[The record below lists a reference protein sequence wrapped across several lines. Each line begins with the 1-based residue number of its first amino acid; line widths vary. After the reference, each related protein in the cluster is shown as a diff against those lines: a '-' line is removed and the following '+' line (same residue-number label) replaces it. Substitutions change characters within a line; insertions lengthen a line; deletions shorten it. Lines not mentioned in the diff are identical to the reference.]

1 MSIFTKLFSSKKTKS
16 IYILGGEIEFNGDE
30 ECYQFFKNQMTDEKT
45 AKNFSE
51 YLEFIF
57 ENETLK
63 KAFNYD
69 GEFKTEKLLLKSE
82 IGINIPAINN
92 NPLLNFFENKNG
104 LHQLGGEKP
113 EEFEFPENN
122 CVVPFQYLGFI
133 NNSDKN
139 FSWLGN
145 KIHLICP
152 IYLDFDKIYID
163 YSDPSKPILINREE
177 IDSATTAYDE
187 DLNKNSEIV
196 FRSLKFDLKEN
207 TEFNEVCHSGIPF
220 WIQYPEYPISPKNNK
235 KMKFVIQING
245 GLDAERTNVNP
256 KDEFYRHYY
265 ENMNFWGDGDLYFFY
280 EPESKVGCYF
290 IQNT

>member
-139 FSWLGN
+139 F
-145 KIHLICP
+145 
-152 IYLDFDKIYID
+152 F
-163 YSDPSKPILINREE
+163 
-177 IDSATTAYDE
+177 
-187 DLNKNSEIV
+187 
-196 FRSLKFDLKEN
+196 
-207 TEFNEVCHSGIPF
+207 
-220 WIQYPEYPISPKNNK
+220 EYP
-235 KMKFVIQING
+235 
-245 GLDAERTNVNP
+245 
-256 KDEFYRHYY
+256 
-265 ENMNFWGDGDLYFFY
+265 
-280 EPESKVGCYF
+280 
-290 IQNT
+290 